1 MLENVTYDIIDR
13 FHKDVQNRR
22 QTDGLPPEMVD
33 NNLVLRVCLL
43 LNGLLAVL
51 DDKAL
56 ITAVDTL
63 TSKIIDLAI
72 ACIFC
77 LHGRDAKSFLTHQDD
92 VINIVPATL

>member
-33 NNLVLRVCLL
+33 NNLVLRVFLF

-63 TSKIIDLAI
+63 TSKVVNLAI
-72 ACIFC
+72 TC
-77 LHGRDAKSFLTHQDD
+77 LFGLHHRDAKSFLTHQDD